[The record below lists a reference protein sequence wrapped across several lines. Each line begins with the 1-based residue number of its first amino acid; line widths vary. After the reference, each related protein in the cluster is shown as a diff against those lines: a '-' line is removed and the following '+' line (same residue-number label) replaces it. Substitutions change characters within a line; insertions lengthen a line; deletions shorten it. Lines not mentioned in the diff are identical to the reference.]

1 MRSAT
6 SSGAGSPRARRLNRC
21 TQRAIAAALL
31 FMAASLPAQA
41 PAQTPA
47 LAHGLWPSVDGYADN
62 RGLAV
67 TLESASPFGLSDFG
81 AKAGGPT
88 RVPATLF
95 LPADWKNGGRVP
107 AVVLLHGAAGVL
119 YQREMTYARQFAAMG
134 VAALV
139 IDVFGARRDRASGFI
154 ERLLEITETMMIAD
168 AYSGLR
174 FLGRHEA
181 VDPRRVALMGFS
193 YGGMASVLAAYA
205 QVAETIA
212 PDGLRFAAHVA
223 FYGPCLARFEDP
235 RATGAPVLMVWGSE
249 DALIDPDRCAEI
261 AEDLRKGG
269 APVSTVAYDGAY
281 HQWDGAWEGPFEIGR
296 SLADCRFRVSRNGIA
311 RDRLTW
317 LPMTDPWLRR
327 IILGLC
333 VAGDGYMIGRDDKV
347 RARSNR
353 DVGRFLATA
362 FMRKGRGDG

>member
-1 MRSAT
+1 M
-6 SSGAGSPRARRLNRC
+6 
-21 TQRAIAAALL
+21 
-31 FMAASLPAQA
+31 
-41 PAQTPA
+41 
-47 LAHGLWPSVDGYADN
+47 
-62 RGLAV
+62 
-67 TLESASPFGLSDFG
+67 
-81 AKAGGPT
+81 
-88 RVPATLF
+88 PATLF
-95 LPADWKNGGRVP
+95 LPADRQKGNRVP

-139 IDVFGARRDRASGFI
+139 IDVFGGRTDRASGFI

-174 FLGRHEA
+174 FLSRHQA
-181 VDPRRVALMGFS
+181 VDPRRVALVGFS

-205 QVAETIA
+205 QVAETMA

-223 FYGPCLARFEDP
+223 FYGPCLARLEDR

-249 DALIDPDRCAEI
+249 DALIDPERCAEI
-261 AEDLRKGG
+261 AADLRQGG
-269 APVSTVAYDGAY
+269 APVRTVAYDGAY

-296 SLADCRFRVSRNGIA
+296 SLADCRFRVSRDGIA
-311 RDRLTW
+311 RDRLTY

-333 VAGDGYMIGRDDKV
+333 VAGDGYMIGRDDAV
-347 RARSNR
+347 RALSNR
-353 DVGRFLATA
+353 DMGRFLAAA
-362 FMRKGRGDG
+362 FMPKGSGDG

>member
-1 MRSAT
+1 MNSA
-6 SSGAGSPRARRLNRC
+6 RAL
-21 TQRAIAAALL
+21 AAALL
-31 FMAASLPAQA
+31 FVAASVSAQA

-47 LAHGLWPSVDGYADN
+47 LAEGSWPAVDGYADDL
-62 RGLAV
+62 GVSV
-67 TLESASPFGLSDFG
+67 TLDSTSPFGLSDFR
-81 AKAGGPT
+81 AKASEPT
-88 RVPATLF
+88 HVPATLF
-95 LPADWKNGGRVP
+95 LPNDRKKGGRVP

-119 YQREMTYARQFAAMG
+119 YQRELTYARQFAAMG

-139 IDVFGARRDRASGFI
+139 IDVFGGRRDRASGFI

-168 AYSGLR
+168 AYAGLR

-193 YGGMASVLAAYA
+193 YGGMASVLAAYS
-205 QVAETIA
+205 QVAETMA
-212 PDGLRFAAHVA
+212 PDGHRFAAHVA
-223 FYGPCLARFEDP
+223 FYGPCLARLEDS

-249 DALIDPDRCAEI
+249 DALIDPERCAEI
-261 AEDLRKGG
+261 AADLRKGG
-269 APVSTVAYDGAY
+269 APVRTVAYDGAY

-296 SLADCRFRVSRNGIA
+296 SLADCSFRVSRAGIA
-311 RDRLTW
+311 RDQLTY

-327 IILGLC
+327 VILGLC

-362 FMRKGRGDG
+362 FTRKERGDG

>member
-1 MRSAT
+1 MN
-6 SSGAGSPRARRLNRC
+6 RRG
-21 TQRAIAAALL
+21 QRAFAAALL
-31 FMAASLPAQA
+31 LLAASAPAHSLAQA
-41 PAQTPA
+41 PAFADGSWPA
-47 LAHGLWPSVDGYADN
+47 VDGYADN
-62 RGLAV
+62 LGAAV
-67 TLESASPFGLSDFG
+67 ALESTSPFGLSDVR
-81 AKAGGPT
+81 AKGQEPT

-95 LPADWKNGGRVP
+95 LPADRKTGRRVP

-119 YQREMTYARQFAAMG
+119 YQRELTYARQFAAMG

-139 IDVFGARRDRASGFI
+139 IDVFGGRRDRASGFI

-168 AYSGLR
+168 AYAGLR

-181 VDPRRVALMGFS
+181 VDPGRVALMGFS

-205 QVAETIA
+205 QVAETMA
-212 PDGLRFAAHVA
+212 PGGLRFAAHVA
-223 FYGPCLARFEDP
+223 FYGPCIARLEDS
-235 RATGAPVLMVWGSE
+235 RATGAPVLMVWGNE
-249 DALIDPDRCAEI
+249 DALIDPERCAEI
-261 AEDLRKGG
+261 ASDLTRGG
-269 APVSTVAYDGAY
+269 ARVSTVAYEGAY

-296 SLADCRFRVSRNGIA
+296 SLADCSFRVSRNGIA

-333 VAGDGYMIGRDDKV
+333 VAGEGYLIGRDDKV

-353 DVGRFLATA
+353 DVGRFLAAA
-362 FMRKGRGDG
+362 FTRKGSGDG

>member
-1 MRSAT
+1 MS
-6 SSGAGSPRARRLNRC
+6 RRP
-21 TQRAIAAALL
+21 QRAFAAALL
-31 FMAASLPAQA
+31 LLAASVPAQSR
-41 PAQTPA
+41 AQTPA
-47 LAHGLWPSVDGYADN
+47 LAEGNWPAVDGYADDL
-62 RGLAV
+62 GVAV
-67 TLESASPFGLSDFG
+67 TLESTSPFGLSDVRPS
-81 AKAGGPT
+81 AKRPT
-88 RVPATLF
+88 QVPATLF
-95 LPADWKNGGRVP
+95 LPADRKTGGRVP

-119 YQREMTYARQFAAMG
+119 YQRELTYARQFAAMG

-174 FLGRHEA
+174 FLSGHAA
-181 VDPRRVALMGFS
+181 VDPQKVALMGFS
-193 YGGMASVLAAYA
+193 YGGMASVLAAYS
-205 QVAETIA
+205 QVAETMA

-223 FYGPCLARFEDP
+223 FYGPCIARLEDR
-235 RATGAPVLMVWGSE
+235 RATGAPVLMVWGSA

-261 AEDLRKGG
+261 AADLRRGG
-269 APVSTVAYDGAY
+269 ARVRTVAYKGAY

-296 SLADCRFRVSRNGIA
+296 SLAGCRFRVSRAGVA
-311 RDRLTW
+311 RDRITW

-333 VAGDGYMIGRDDKV
+333 VAGEGYLIGRDDKV

-353 DVGRFLATA
+353 DVGRFLAAA
-362 FMRKGRGDG
+362 FTRERRGDG

>member
-1 MRSAT
+1 MS
-6 SSGAGSPRARRLNRC
+6 RRP
-21 TQRAIAAALL
+21 QRAFAAALL
-31 FMAASLPAQA
+31 LLAVSVPAQSR
-41 PAQTPA
+41 AQTPA
-47 LAHGLWPSVDGYADN
+47 LAEGNWPAVEGYADDL
-62 RGLAV
+62 GVAV
-67 TLESASPFGLSDFG
+67 TLESTSPFGLSDVRPS
-81 AKAGGPT
+81 AKRPT
-88 RVPATLF
+88 QVPATLF
-95 LPADWKNGGRVP
+95 LPADRKTGGRVP

-119 YQREMTYARQFAAMG
+119 YQRELTYARQFAAMG

-174 FLGRHEA
+174 FLSGHAA
-181 VDPRRVALMGFS
+181 VDPRKVALMGFS
-193 YGGMASVLAAYA
+193 YGGMASVLAAYS
-205 QVAETIA
+205 QVAETMA

-223 FYGPCLARFEDP
+223 FYGPCIARLEDR
-235 RATGAPVLMVWGSE
+235 RATGAPVLMVWGSA

-261 AEDLRKGG
+261 AADLRRGG
-269 APVSTVAYDGAY
+269 ARVRTVAYKGAY

-296 SLADCRFRVSRNGIA
+296 SLAGCRFRVSRAGVA
-311 RDRLTW
+311 RDRITW

-333 VAGDGYMIGRDDKV
+333 VAGEGYLIGRDDKV

-353 DVGRFLATA
+353 DVGRFLAAA
-362 FMRKGRGDG
+362 FTRERRGDG